1 MIGWTWS
8 SLLGIKVGRVTG
20 VLPGALWQQQRVG
33 EHLWTSLRTASPTAC
48 WRTRSHLTVR
58 QFQPKAQRILPETK
72 QHNIHQN
79 VLFRR
84 YSPRQHAWH
93 SNIRLHSYSSASKR
107 RFPLHLVVIAG
118 GVGAF
123 AIVGGGIFL
132 WIASQVAVAP
142 LPQVE
147 DEPKQERQP
156 KDDKWSKQSPSSI
169 FFLPLILIRNYIFIP
184 IRIFARFTYLAV
196 LFAPVIVL
204 FPVWLASIWGTITAE
219 KSSDAET
226 RNLNLWWIQALVA
239 ACELAGPAFIKLGQ
253 YASSRTDLFQ
263 PEVCAILAKLQSRVN
278 PHPFY
283 MTKRILMAE
292 FGRSLD
298 EIFESFDETPIGVG
312 AIAQVYKAR
321 LKSEILESY
330 MPSLEDGVDLSS
342 PRPCDVCAVKVLH
355 PYVAMRVEYDLAI
368 IRGVASVIHYLIP
381 GARWLSLPQEVDV
394 FGEMMREQVDLR
406 TEARNLLKF
415 GERFGQRVDR
425 VDEGELGRVNGGGR
439 RRCLSFPV
447 PYKGLVGRTVLVET
461 FLDAIP
467 VTKFLDLGPSKVDT
481 ELAEIGLDSLL
492 RMLIIDNFVHADL
505 HPGNIFV
512 TFQQPPKLN
521 PLYQRVSAWARE
533 ILSPTPSPQPITW
546 PPPLTP
552 SNILDP
558 AAISTLQNIQ
568 TQQEWSAA
576 IDHLASQGYRPRL
589 IFLDAG
595 LVCTLSHTNLRNFL
609 DLFLAIAEFD
619 GKRAG
624 KLMVERSKSP
634 ETVLDLEGFAGRIE
648 KLIRRVQATTLA
660 LSNIKLGDIL
670 GEVFFAVRR
679 HRVKLE
685 GDFVNV
691 GISVMLLEGI
701 GRRLNPDLD
710 LLEQSLPVLRAAALH
725 GFGREVD
732 VVVEKGVELIPAP
745 PMIPTPPSA
754 TNVIKVIEGGES
766 PSAAREMERLAVWV
780 FWKAWAWERLAK
792 VLRLVERN
800 VDIQLYEEARE
811 TIFPDP

>member
-1 MIGWTWS
+1 MIGWTRAGWR
-8 SLLGIKVGRVTG
+8 IRG
-20 VLPGALWQQQRVG
+20 VLASASWQQQRAG
-33 EHLWTSLRTASPTAC
+33 KHFGTQANYRTECHS
-48 WRTRSHLTVR
+48 TRSYLTIGP
-58 QFQPKAQRILPETK
+58 FQPISQHTPSRLNQRINY
-72 QHNIHQN
+72 QDA
-79 VLFRR
+79 LFRR
-84 YSPRQHAWH
+84 CTPRRHAWQLDV
-93 SNIRLHSYSSASKR
+93 RSYATSSGSSKN
-107 RFPLHLVVIAG
+107 RFPQRLVVISGGLGALALAG
-118 GVGAF
+118 GGV
-123 AIVGGGIFL
+123 FL

-147 DEPKQERQP
+147 DEPKQMQQ
-156 KDDKWSKQSPSSI
+156 KDDEWTKQFQSSI
-169 FFLPLILIRNYIFIP
+169 VFLPLMVIRNYIFIP
-184 IRIFARFTYLAV
+184 IRIFMRFTYLAV
-196 LFAPVIVL
+196 IFAPVIVL
-204 FPVWLASIWGTITAE
+204 FPFWLVSVRGTLAVDVE
-219 KSSDAET
+219 PRK
-226 RNLNLWWIQALVA
+226 LNLWWIQTLVA
-239 ACELAGPAFIKLGQ
+239 ACEMAGPTFIKLGQ
-253 YASSRTDLFQ
+253 YASSRTDLFP
-263 PEVCAILAKLQSRVN
+263 PEVCAILSKLQSRVN

-292 FGRSLD
+292 FGRPLD
-298 EIFESFDETPIGVG
+298 DLFESFDETPIGVG

-321 LKSEILESY
+321 LKPEILDNY
-330 MPSLEDGVDLSS
+330 MPLLENGSDLSS
-342 PRPCDVCAVKVLH
+342 PRPSGICAVKVLH
-355 PYVAMRVEYDLAI
+355 PYVGMKVEYDLAI
-368 IRGVASVIHYLIP
+368 IRGVASVIHHLIP
-381 GARWLSLPQEVDV
+381 GARWLSLPQEMDV
-394 FGEMMREQVDLR
+394 FGDMMREQVDLR
-406 TEARNLLKF
+406 TEAHNLLQF

-425 VDEGELGRVNGGGR
+425 MDEGELGRVNGGGR

-467 VTKFLDLGPSKVDT
+467 VTKFLDLGPTKVDT

-512 TFQQPPKLN
+512 TFQKSPQPKPIH
-521 PLYQRVSAWARE
+521 QTAAAWVRE
-533 ILSPTPSPQPITW
+533 ILSPNPSPQPNTW

-552 SNILDP
+552 SHVLDP
-558 AAISTLQNIQ
+558 AAIATLQNIQ

-576 IDHLASQGYRPRL
+576 MDHLASQGYRPRL

-624 KLMVERSKSP
+624 KLMVERSRSP
-634 ETVLDLEGFAGRIE
+634 DTVVDLEGFATRIDR
-648 KLIRRVQATTLA
+648 LMRRVQATTLA

-670 GEVFFAVRR
+670 GEVFIAVRR

-745 PMIPTPPSA
+745 PMIATPPSA

-792 VLRLVERN
+792 VLRVVERN

-811 TIFPDP
+811 TICPDP